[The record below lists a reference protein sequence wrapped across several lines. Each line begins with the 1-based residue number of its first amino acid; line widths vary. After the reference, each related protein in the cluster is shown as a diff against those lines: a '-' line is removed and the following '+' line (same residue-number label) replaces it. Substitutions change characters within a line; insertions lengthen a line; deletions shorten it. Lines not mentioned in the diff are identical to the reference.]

1 MADAAGVEPRSRR
14 PVEVLPLGARPL
26 PCGRL
31 REREDAVPFDRQREH
46 ALGGERG
53 EAGPGTAAVG
63 RGDHD
68 GAVAQRGGRPHG
80 AEREGGVKPARVC
93 GVHRDRVDRDAAV
106 ARVGRIVAA
115 EGLVRVVGAPV
126 LHGVLRGVGP
136 DHPPALARVVAA
148 PEGAGARVDDL
159 CVPGIEGVGGDDVA
173 EIEHA
178 PGVAGVVGDVRAGH
192 VAALD
197 DESGI
202 VGADGG
208 PEHRAAAPRAD
219 DAPRVV
225 TGRRSESGAPIELG
239 GLSGPPRPPTGRR
252 SESGGRGSGSGGQ
265 RESRE
270 RPHGQAAR
278 EGHCSGSPV
287 FMRGTRSGAP
297 GRTPLYPPSDHY
309 GGVDRSGGRLDCSD
323 DDCQRMDS

>member
-1 MADAAGVEPRSRR
+1 
-14 PVEVLPLGARPL
+14 
-26 PCGRL
+26 
-31 REREDAVPFDRQREH
+31 
-46 ALGGERG
+46 
-53 EAGPGTAAVG
+53 
-63 RGDHD
+63 
-68 GAVAQRGGRPHG
+68 
-80 AEREGGVKPARVC
+80 
-93 GVHRDRVDRDAAV
+93 
-106 ARVGRIVAA
+106 
-115 EGLVRVVGAPV
+115 
-126 LHGVLRGVGP
+126 
-136 DHPPALARVVAA
+136 
-148 PEGAGARVDDL
+148 
-159 CVPGIEGVGGDDVA
+159 GDDVA
-173 EIEHA
+173 EIKHA

-192 VAALD
+192 VTALD
-197 DESGI
+197 DQAGI

-297 GRTPLYPPSDHY
+297 GRTPPPPPT
-309 GGVDRSGGRLDCSD
+309 GGRPAGSVRPAARRTTRRGTPCTRRRSRRGRRAGGRSPAPAAPRGSSRSAGAAARRARHARPPRASAPARAGRSGG
-323 DDCQRMDS
+323 